1 MGQAPSSDGAG
12 MPDGTGRARVRG
24 RRAVAL
30 GAALAATA
38 ALSAVG
44 VSIADTQRD
53 DGDLGGSPG
62 PNLFYGAGAKD
73 HACTTMGT
81 AVSGAVTLSYGGGS
95 HFTAGAP
102 VTLAITRD
110 AATVLAGISVT
121 QTGSTVIPSTWAAS
135 SADVDVPFTTTVPA
149 GTPDGNYKVE
159 VVAATGAFSASGKH
173 TYVIHVH
180 CTGPAPANGAPS
192 VTEVSGASTV
202 AEGSDHGYGVTATDP
217 DEDGLTYAWSVLSGN
232 ALIPDDATAQD
243 VSVHFSDGPSTVVL
257 QVVVDDGNGNTVTKT
272 KTIDETNVAP
282 TATITSGD
290 TSVNESSVT
299 THNYTYTITDP
310 GNDDQTPAIS
320 CGALGTVSNPI
331 GTNAGGSFDCTFPDG
346 LNPTVAT
353 TTSDVT
359 AQATDS
365 DSAVGNTA
373 TRTVTVNNVAP
384 SVGGLT
390 LAGNSGTA
398 CLAGKVVTLDF
409 GFSDPGLNDAP
420 WAVDVDW
427 GVGQTHTTYNAATQ
441 GAQTQRSNL
450 YIGAGSWTV
459 GATVT
464 DKDGGVGS
472 SPAGA
477 GATFALRYSSGAG
490 ILQPIN
496 YTGARSAFK
505 IGSTI
510 PVKIKITDCAGNP
523 VSGLQ
528 PQVALKFL
536 DAAPDGTVVED
547 VISTVP
553 DQGTTMRYT
562 GSPDYQ
568 YIYNLATKG
577 KAVGDY
583 TVTISDA
590 TIAPVAATVSMKK

>member
-1 MGQAPSSDGAG
+1 
-12 MPDGTGRARVRG
+12 MPAGTGRARIRG

-38 ALSAVG
+38 VLSAVG
-44 VSIADTQRD
+44 VSIADTQHD

-62 PNLFYGAGAKD
+62 PNLAYGAGDKSHD
-73 HACTTMGT
+73 CTTLGT
-81 AVSGAVTLSYGGGS
+81 PVSGMVTLSYGGGS
-95 HFTAGAP
+95 HYAAGAP
-102 VTLAITRD
+102 VTLRVTPD
-110 AATVLAGISVT
+110 AAAVSAGISVT
-121 QTGSTVIPSTWAAS
+121 QTGSTVIPSTWDAS
-135 SADVDVPFTTTVPA
+135 AADVHVPFTTTVPST
-149 GTPDGNYKVE
+149 TPDGVYHVE
-159 VVAATGAFSASGKH
+159 VVAATGTFTASGKH
-173 TYVIHVH
+173 TYVIHVN
-180 CTGPAPANGAPS
+180 CTSPAPANGAPS
-192 VTEVSGASTV
+192 VTEVSGPGSV
-202 AEGSDHGYGVTATDP
+202 AEGSDHSYSVVATDP
-217 DEDGLTYAWSVLSGN
+217 DQDGLTYAWSVLSGN
-232 ALIPDDATAQD
+232 ALIPDDATAD
-243 VSVHFSDGPSTVVL
+243 TVSVHFSDGPSTVVL
-257 QVVVDDGNGNTVTKT
+257 QVVVDDGNGHAVTKT
-272 KTIDETNVAP
+272 MTIDETNVAP
-282 TATITSGD
+282 TATLTAGD

-299 THNYTYTITDP
+299 THSYTYTITDP
-310 GNDDQTPAIS
+310 GNDDQTPAIG
-320 CGALGTVSNPI
+320 CGALGTVSNPV
-331 GTNAGGSFDCTFPDG
+331 GTNAGGSFDCKFPDG
-346 LNPTVAT
+346 LNPAVAT

-365 DSAVGNTA
+365 DGAAGNTD

-384 SVGGLT
+384 SVGA
-390 LAGNSGTA
+390 LALGGNTGTA
-398 CLAGKVVTLDF
+398 CLAGKAVTLDF

-427 GVGQTHTTYNAATQ
+427 GTGQTHTTYNAATQ
-441 GAQTQRSNL
+441 GAQTQRSHL
-450 YIGAGSWTV
+450 YVGAGSWTV

-464 DKDGGVGS
+464 DKDGGMGA

-477 GATFALRYSSGAG
+477 GATFALLYSSGAG

-496 YTGARSAFK
+496 YTGPRSAFK

-536 DAAPDGTVVED
+536 DPAPDGTAVED
-547 VISTVP
+547 VVSTVP

-590 TIAPVAATVSMKK
+590 TIAPVTATVSMKK